1 MKITE
6 AIALAQKWHKG
17 QKYGKEDYFG
27 GHLFH
32 VLRRVQVNYAGNEV
46 MEVVAVLHDILE
58 DTKCPESEV
67 AKFGSEVLE
76 AVKLLTKKPGDS
88 RKVYLRSL
96 AQNPVAW
103 EVKWCDAAANL
114 QASVEDRD
122 EKRIARYAETLSILS
137 RLGAATSNLQRS
149 DFSQVRSRF
158 MERPD
163 LTIIDSCIV
172 LLKNT
177 MSSSVYEV
185 VRYSVSNAVDS
196 YLEYNLLSLASGDTR
211 KIINSVTERYLSQI
225 TQFYEREQKIRL
237 LSFYGFYVSTQ
248 DKTFFVRLL
257 KDFRALCIETAKKE
271 N

>member
-32 VLRRVQVNYAGNEV
+32 VLRRVQVNFARNEV

-67 AKFGSEVLE
+67 AKFGSEVLD

-96 AQNPVAW
+96 ANNPVAW

-114 QASVEDRD
+114 HASVEDRD

-137 RLGAATSNLQRS
+137 RLRAATSNL
-149 DFSQVRSRF
+149 FSQVRSRF

-163 LTIIDSCIV
+163 LSIIDMV
-172 LLKNT
+172 LKKIEKRTWAYSPVLIQLLFEVSIDAAVEEYLKT
-177 MSSSVYEV
+177 
-185 VRYSVSNAVDS
+185 RYIFLRTSEKRQ
-196 YLEYNLLSLASGDTR
+196 L
-211 KIINSVTERYLSQI
+211 
-225 TQFYEREQKIRL
+225 REQ
-237 LSFYGFYVSTQ
+237 LSTRYVSQ
-248 DKTFFVRLL
+248 LGMLYELRFGVKRPDWVVEAKHVPMLIKLL

>member
-67 AKFGSEVLE
+67 AKFGSEVLD

-96 AQNPVAW
+96 AQNTVAW
-103 EVKWCDAAANL
+103 EVKWCDASANL

-137 RLGAATSNLQRS
+137 RLRAATSNLQRS

-163 LTIIDSCIV
+163 LSILDCCIV
-172 LLKNT
+172 LLKN
-177 MSSSVYEV
+177 SSTTSSLSEV
-185 VRYSVSNAVDS
+185 VRYSVSNAVHS
-196 YLEYNLLSLASGDTR
+196 YIEYNLLRLASGDTS
-211 KIINSVTERYLSQI
+211 KIINSVTACYLSQL
-225 TQFYEREQKIRL
+225 TQFYEREQRIRL
-237 LSFYGFYVSTQ
+237 LSFYVSNQ
-248 DKTFFVRLL
+248 DRAFFVRLL
-257 KDFRALCIETAKKE
+257 KDLRALCVETAEKE